1 MALQVDLAEINDA
14 LNDKVAT
21 EMESN
26 PEVVSVGIDLDLAS
40 LPIEARRW
48 IKVDDVV
55 VVVADLRN
63 STQLAH
69 GRKDGSL
76 GAIYEAAIG
85 GITQI
90 FDNFEV
96 DYFQAQGDGGVAIF
110 WGEDRYARAI
120 CAAITIK
127 TFSQGTLVPKLNAKF
142 GDLPE
147 TGYKI
152 GIASGDVLVKKVGK
166 PRDLELQTPVWA
178 RNPVNYAA
186 KCAQQTDVN
195 KVLVTASVWGWVEE
209 NDYIALS
216 CGCKSGVSDSIW
228 KSQEISNLRPDDDD
242 RFGRVLSGKWCENC
256 GEAFCNAVLEG
267 KTKRDDVKAARVSL
281 MEILSQNTFE
291 RAVRKRKVEAV
302 NTQRGLRRIR

>member
-1 MALQVDLAEINDA
+1 MVLQVDLADLNDA
-14 LNDKVAT
+14 LNEKVAT

-26 PEVVSVGIDLDLAS
+26 PEVVSVGIDLDMNE

-63 STQLAH
+63 STRLAT

-90 FDNFEV
+90 FDSFEV

-110 WGEDRYARAI
+110 WGVDRYARAI
-120 CAAITIK
+120 CAAITVK
-127 TFSQGTLVPKLNAKF
+127 TFSELTLVPKLNRKF
-142 GDLPE
+142 GELPE

-166 PRDLELQTPVWA
+166 PRNLELQTPVWA
-178 RNPVNYAA
+178 RDPVNYAA
-186 KCAQQTDVN
+186 KCAQQSDVH

-216 CGCKSGVSDSIW
+216 CGCKSGPSDSIW
-228 KSQEISNLRPDDDD
+228 KSQEISHLRTDDDD

-256 GEAFCNAVLEG
+256 GDAFCNAVLEG
-267 KTKRDDVKAARVSL
+267 KTKRDDVKAARRSL
-281 MEILSQNTFE
+281 MEILSQNTIE
-291 RAVRKRKVEAV
+291 QIVRKRKVDRV
-302 NTQRGLRRIR
+302 NTERGLRNIR

>member
-1 MALQVDLAEINDA
+1 MALQVDLVGLNDA
-14 LNDKVAT
+14 LEQKVAA

-26 PEVVSVGIDLDLAS
+26 PEVVSVGIDLNLDE

-48 IKVDDVV
+48 LKVDDVV

-63 STQLAH
+63 STLLAD

-90 FDNFEV
+90 FDDFEV
-96 DYFQAQGDGGVAIF
+96 DYFQAQGDGGVAVF
-110 WGEDRYARAI
+110 WGDDRYARAI

-127 TFSQGTLVPKLNAKF
+127 TFSQDTLVPSFNAKF

-166 PRDLELQTPVWA
+166 PRDFELQTPVWA

-216 CGCKSGVSDSIW
+216 CSCKGSASDSIW
-228 KSQEISNLRPDDDD
+228 KSQEIANLRPDDDD

-267 KTKRDDVKAARVSL
+267 KSKRDDVKAARRSL
-281 MEILSQNTFE
+281 MEILSQNSHE
-291 RAVRKRKVEAV
+291 KVVRIRKVDRV
-302 NTQRGLRRIR
+302 NTQRGLKRIQ

>member
-1 MALQVDLAEINDA
+1 MVLQVDLAELNDA
-14 LNDKVAT
+14 LSKKVAT

-26 PEVVSVGIDLDLAS
+26 PEVLSVGIDLDLAA

-63 STQLAH
+63 STQLAT

-76 GAIYEAAIG
+76 GAMYEAAIG

-96 DYFQAQGDGGVAIF
+96 DYFQAQGDGGVAVF

-120 CAAITIK
+120 CAAITVK
-127 TFSQGTLVPKLNAKF
+127 TFSQDTLVPKLKAKF

-147 TGYKI
+147 TGYKL
-152 GIASGDVLVKKVGK
+152 GIASGDVLVKKVGM

-186 KCAQQTDVN
+186 KCAQQTEVH
-195 KVLVTASVWGWVEE
+195 KALVTASVWGWIEE

-216 CGCKSGVSDSIW
+216 CGCKSGASDSIW
-228 KSQEISNLRPDDDD
+228 KTQEIANLRPDDDE
-242 RFGRVLSGKWCENC
+242 RVGRVLSGKWCENC
-256 GEAFCNAVLEG
+256 GDTFCNAVLEG
-267 KTKRDDVKAARVSL
+267 KTKRHDVRAARKSL

-291 RAVRKRKVEAV
+291 QIVRKRKLERV
-302 NTQRGLRRIR
+302 NTQRGLGRIR

>member
-48 IKVDDVV
+48 IKVDDAV

-96 DYFQAQGDGGVAIF
+96 DYFQAQGDGGVP
-110 WGEDRYARAI
+110 
-120 CAAITIK
+120 
-127 TFSQGTLVPKLNAKF
+127 QGP
-142 GDLPE
+142 
-147 TGYKI
+147 
-152 GIASGDVLVKKVGK
+152 
-166 PRDLELQTPVWA
+166 
-178 RNPVNYAA
+178 
-186 KCAQQTDVN
+186 
-195 KVLVTASVWGWVEE
+195 
-209 NDYIALS
+209 
-216 CGCKSGVSDSIW
+216 
-228 KSQEISNLRPDDDD
+228 
-242 RFGRVLSGKWCENC
+242 
-256 GEAFCNAVLEG
+256 
-267 KTKRDDVKAARVSL
+267 
-281 MEILSQNTFE
+281 
-291 RAVRKRKVEAV
+291 
-302 NTQRGLRRIR
+302 

>member
-1 MALQVDLAEINDA
+1 MALQIDLAELNGA

-26 PEVVSVGIDLDLAS
+26 PEVLSVGIDLDLAA

-63 STQLAH
+63 STQLAN

-96 DYFQAQGDGGVAIF
+96 DYFQAQGDGGVAVF

-127 TFSQGTLVPKLNAKF
+127 TFSQDTLVPQINAKF

-186 KCAQQTDVN
+186 KCAQQTEVN

-228 KSQEISNLRPDDDD
+228 NSQEITNLRPDDDD

-256 GEAFCNAVLEG
+256 GDAFCNAVLEG

-281 MEILSQNTFE
+281 MEILSQNSFE

-302 NTQRGLRRIR
+302 NTQRGLRKIR